1 MTQVTTLQ
9 DWMIDELKDLY
20 SAENQILNALPK
32 MEKAATLP
40 ALKKA
45 FATHLQQTKGH
56 VKRLEQIFESLGK
69 SPSGKKCK
77 GMEGVIKE
85 GAEVLDAEMPPEIRD
100 VALISAAQR
109 VEHYEMAAYGTART
123 YAEEL
128 GNENI
133 ATLLAQTLDE
143 EKETDKL
150 LTQLAESQVNV
161 KASAKVNS
169 R

>member
-1 MTQVTTLQ
+1 MAQVTTLQ
-9 DWMIDELKDLY
+9 DWMINDLKDLY
-20 SAENQILNALPK
+20 SAENQILEALPK
-32 MEKAATLP
+32 MEKAATLA

-45 FATHLQQTKGH
+45 FATHLQQTKEH

-69 SPSGKKCK
+69 SPTGKKCK

-85 GAEVLDAEMPPEIRD
+85 GAEVLDADMSPEVRD
-100 VALISAAQR
+100 AALISAAQR

-128 GNENI
+128 GNDSI
-133 ATLLAQTLDE
+133 AALLEQTLNE
-143 EKETDKL
+143 EQETDRL
-150 LTQLAESQVNV
+150 LTELAESQVNV
-161 KASAKVNS
+161 KAKAKVNS